1 MQRPPPLN
9 IGPIFIGAQPKPI
22 DTIHIK
28 RPPNDFSMN
37 PHDRGLS
44 IVRQPYLSQRYDAN
58 KHFNA
63 IVRADLVTTAELLK
77 PIIAAEHQATIQ
89 MLPQALDIEIKN
101 IVQSYGTSSALN
113 SIEIKRHEKQAI
125 DFLISKKTTDHH
137 IVINQANAYYGSDPL
152 SKTMHDLLATIERS
166 NQRPSHVFQAWSA
179 SYAAGYSVAVV

>member
-44 IVRQPYLSQRYDAN
+44 ILRQPYLSQRYDAN

-125 DFLISKKTTDHH
+125 DFLISKKPRITILLSIKPMH
-137 IVINQANAYYGSDPL
+137 ITVVIRYLKPCMIYLPPL
-152 SKTMHDLLATIERS
+152 SGPIKDLHMFFKLGAPLTQLDI
-166 NQRPSHVFQAWSA
+166 P
-179 SYAAGYSVAVV
+179 